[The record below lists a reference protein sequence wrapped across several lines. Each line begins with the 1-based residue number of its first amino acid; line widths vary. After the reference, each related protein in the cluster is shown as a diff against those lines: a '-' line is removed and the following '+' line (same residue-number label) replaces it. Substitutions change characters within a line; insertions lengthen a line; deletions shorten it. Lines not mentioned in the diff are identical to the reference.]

1 MLFTPYCTFHNLL
14 KNSFQES
21 PIGNPF
27 KNLFRNPFG
36 IWNFISISIQ
46 KIDIANTKCKMPE
59 KIWLNTKERK
69 DHVWIID
76 YGTLKH
82 FHNRVKYGVCVR
94 VPSPS
99 HTLTIFVFWI
109 VIIDGVMG
117 YWAWK
122 GWILPFSITDTITP
136 MGRWFIRH
144 RIWYTIPY
152 GIVIAPIQIPSTLLT
167 CRYR

>member
-1 MLFTPYCTFHNLL
+1 MTCYTFYFSTTWIDTFPSKLGMLFTSYCTFHNLL

-27 KNLFRNPFG
+27 KNLYRNPFG

-82 FHNRVKYGVCVR
+82 FHNRVKYGVCVY
-94 VPSPS
+94 PLHPTHWQYS
-99 HTLTIFVFWI
+99 
-109 VIIDGVMG
+109 
-117 YWAWK
+117 
-122 GWILPFSITDTITP
+122 FS
-136 MGRWFIRH
+136 G
-144 RIWYTIPY
+144 
-152 GIVIAPIQIPSTLLT
+152 L
-167 CRYR
+167 